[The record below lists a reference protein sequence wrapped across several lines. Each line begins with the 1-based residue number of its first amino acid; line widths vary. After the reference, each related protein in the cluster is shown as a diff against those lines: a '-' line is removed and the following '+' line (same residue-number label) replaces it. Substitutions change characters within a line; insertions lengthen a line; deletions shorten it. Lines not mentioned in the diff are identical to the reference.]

1 MEGII
6 SKNDI
11 NIINE
16 ANTAR
21 INIYVIKL
29 SNILVDV
36 IPNLLAFDGILIS
49 SIVKLK
55 FNPTL
60 FIKL

>member
-11 NIINE
+11 NIINV